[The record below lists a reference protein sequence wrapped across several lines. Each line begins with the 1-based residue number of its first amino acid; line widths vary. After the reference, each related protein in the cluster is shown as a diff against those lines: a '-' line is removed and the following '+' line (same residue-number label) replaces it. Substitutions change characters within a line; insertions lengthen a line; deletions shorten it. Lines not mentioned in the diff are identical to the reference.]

1 MRRRRF
7 ANDLPAIRASRKRFA
22 NGFLAVADAHPPF
35 LQPPRS
41 TTRPPKRLP
50 PATPCEFA
58 SSESLPRRAP
68 FDFASP
74 KIASA
79 MAFRPRTFPKPLRRR
94 TPFEIASP
102 KTAAVSHPVRIRTP
116 CNRCRQRPRTNSRPG
131 NPCRARP
138 RALPP
143 ALGSFRS
150 PVPPP
155 PAAVT
160 RPRSARTRGTS
171 PSAPRTATARGHRA
185 APHRPRAARPASRDR
200 RGAHAARAGSAWRA
214 AAGR

>member
-58 SSESLPRRAP
+58 ASESLPRRPP

-74 KIASA
+74 KIATA
-79 MAFRPRTFPKPLRRR
+79 KAFRPRTFPQPLRRR

-102 KTAAVSHPVRIRTP
+102 TTPSASHP
-116 CNRCRQRPRTNSRPG
+116 
-131 NPCRARP
+131 
-138 RALPP
+138 
-143 ALGSFRS
+143 
-150 PVPPP
+150 
-155 PAAVT
+155 
-160 RPRSARTRGTS
+160 ARTTRR
-171 PSAPRTATARGHRA
+171 AHRRRKRQTA
-185 APHRPRAARPASRDR
+185 
-200 RGAHAARAGSAWRA
+200 
-214 AAGR
+214 